1 MGNIETI
8 ERISKK
14 YAMSPEEFIKLGST
28 LAMKEKK
35 RNLQIERV
43 EILSRYDADTVEE
56 LETKVKEGVVPEHPA
71 WEDLIEIKNIE
82 AEIREIESDIRTLQ
96 AA

>member
-1 MGNIETI
+1 MGSIETI
-8 ERISKK
+8 ERLSKK

-35 RNLQIERV
+35 RNLQIESV
-43 EILSRYDADTVEE
+43 EILARYEVNTVEE
-56 LETKVKEGVVPEHPA
+56 LEGKIKVGVIPEHPA